1 MKLLV
6 VDSDRDMVEMLTN
19 WLRTRGYEVHHAFT
33 SERARQLWLE
43 QRPDVV
49 IIDPNNNSNDPL
61 AMCRELRDAHDAL
74 VLVFTKTKDEDAE
87 SACLENGADSF
98 LAKPFL
104 PRQLLAHLRALSR
117 RVRSTLVRNPSTIIE
132 VGPLRVDTVRHEV
145 TRNNITARLTPTES
159 RLLHLLAVN
168 ANDICTLD
176 QIVTHVWGFGE
187 AGDKYLVKA
196 HIRHLREKIEP
207 VPSKPQFIISSPGIG
222 YMLKRLAIEKGPITQ
237 EVQTVE
243 VFPSCFEWEKGAK
256 SSLAQR
262 NAESPLAP
270 PFPALAERGYTGGS
284 IRRSKRR

>member
-33 SERARQLWLE
+33 SERARQVWLE

-49 IIDPNNNSNDPL
+49 MIDPGNSSNDPL
-61 AMCRELRDAHDAL
+61 AMCREMRDAHDAL
-74 VLVFTKTKDEDAE
+74 VLVLTRATGEDTE
-87 SACLENGADSF
+87 STCLENGADSF
-98 LAKPFL
+98 LAKPFM

-145 TRNNITARLTPTES
+145 THDNITIRLTPTES
-159 RLLHLLAVN
+159 HLLHLLAVN

-207 VPSKPQFIISSPGIG
+207 VPSKPRFIISSPGIG
-222 YMLKRLAIEKGPITQ
+222 YMLKRPAVEGSLITQ
-237 EVQTVE
+237 EAQTVE
-243 VFPSCFEWEKGAK
+243 VFPSRLQWEREVNG
-256 SSLAQR
+256 SLA
-262 NAESPLAP
+262 E
-270 PFPALAERGYTGGS
+270 
-284 IRRSKRR
+284 